1 MLVIGGIGMKIENNQ
16 YQKYVSQIN
25 MDVANH
31 NAAKREEK
39 TESKRDTVE
48 ISKEAQA
55 LEKTEARE
63 LKSSSKG
70 ITITTDGNTINVSFK
85 NTAYLYGAV
94 MRGYIDI
101 GNERFI
107 LDDDTKKR
115 LTDTADKL
123 HEQQEQ
129 AIMIAT
135 AEHNLMVAQQQAEVW
150 SQAAKDEARIMKI
163 ASVIMHGGKV
173 SPEDENKL
181 AQWDLG
187 LYMMAKQAA
196 MMQKQK
202 GKQEELS
209 PEEEETKK
217 SSDGDDT
224 IDSPLNHLST
234 YTIDMTIESNNG
246 QMSVTNIATTEQPAN
261 ANI

>member
-1 MLVIGGIGMKIENNQ
+1 MIVIGGIGMKIENNQ
-16 YQKYVSQIN
+16 YQKYASQIN
-25 MDVANH
+25 MDLPNH
-31 NAAKREEK
+31 NVAKGEEK

-48 ISKEAQA
+48 ISKEAQK
-55 LEKTEARE
+55 LE
-63 LKSSSKG
+63 SSSKG

-85 NTAYLYGAV
+85 NTAFFNGAV

-129 AIMIAT
+129 VIMIA
-135 AEHNLMVAQQQAEVW
+135 AAGHNLMVAQKQAKVW

-181 AQWDLG
+181 AQWDPG

-202 GKQEELS
+202 GKQEELP

>member
-1 MLVIGGIGMKIENNQ
+1 MKIENNQ

-25 MDVANH
+25 MDLANH
-31 NAAKREEK
+31 NVAKREEK
-39 TESKRDTVE
+39 IESKRDTVE
-48 ISKEAQA
+48 ISKEAQ
-55 LEKTEARE
+55 E

-85 NTAYLYGAV
+85 
-94 MRGYIDI
+94 
-101 GNERFI
+101 
-107 LDDDTKKR
+107 
-115 LTDTADKL
+115 DTADKL

-129 AIMIAT
+129 AIMIAA

-181 AQWDLG
+181 AQWDPG

-196 MMQKQK
+196 MMLKQK
-202 GKQEELS
+202 DKQEELP
-209 PEEEETKK
+209 PEDEETKK

>member
-1 MLVIGGIGMKIENNQ
+1 M
-16 YQKYVSQIN
+16 
-25 MDVANH
+25 
-31 NAAKREEK
+31 
-39 TESKRDTVE
+39 
-48 ISKEAQA
+48 
-55 LEKTEARE
+55 
-63 LKSSSKG
+63 
-70 ITITTDGNTINVSFK
+70 SFK
-85 NTAYLYGAV
+85 NTAFLYGAV
-94 MRGYIDI
+94 MRRYIDI

-115 LTDTADKL
+115 LADTADKL

-129 AIMIAT
+129 AIMIAA

-173 SPEDENKL
+173 SPEDENKQ
-181 AQWDLG
+181 AQWDPG
-187 LYMMAKQAA
+187 LYMMAKQAS

-202 GKQEELS
+202 DKQEELP

-234 YTIDMTIESNNG
+234 YTIDMTIESNNV
-246 QMSVTNIATTEQPAN
+246 QMSVTNISTTEQPAN